1 MSLGGWARSIVV
13 TSITSIATRS
23 PVMTQVTP
31 FLWYDGDAEEAIR
44 YYVSVIPDSQVTGIS
59 HYGPGMPYP
68 EGSVMTV
75 SFTLAGRPYTAL
87 NGGPVYQFTEAI
99 SLAVSAAGQAEVDRL
114 WDALTDG
121 GKPGPCGW
129 LKDRWGL
136 SWQVVPDE
144 LPGLLSDPSPLRSAA
159 AAQAMLS
166 MSKLDIAAMRAAADA
181 AAPAGG

>member
-1 MSLGGWARSIVV
+1 
-13 TSITSIATRS
+13 
-23 PVMTQVTP
+23 MTDVTP
-31 FLWYDGDAEEAIR
+31 FLWFDGNAEEAVR
-44 YYVSVIPDSQVTGIS
+44 YYVSVLPDSQVTGIS

-75 SFTLAGRPYTAL
+75 TFTLAGRPFTAL
-87 NGGPVYQFTEAI
+87 NGGPDFPFTEAI
-99 SLAVSAAGQAEVDRL
+99 SLAISAEDQAEVDRL
-114 WDALTDG
+114 WDALTEGG

-136 SWQVVPDE
+136 SWQVVPSGLTE
-144 LPGLLSDPSPLRSAA
+144 LLSDPNPRRSAA

-181 AAPAGG
+181 AEAAPAGSPAGS

>member
-1 MSLGGWARSIVV
+1 
-13 TSITSIATRS
+13 
-23 PVMTQVTP
+23 MTDVTP
-31 FLWYDGDAEEAIR
+31 FLWFDGNAEEAIR
-44 YYVSVIPDSQVTGIS
+44 YYVSVLPGSQVTGIS

-75 SFTLAGRPYTAL
+75 TFTLAGRPFTAL
-87 NGGPVYQFTEAI
+87 NGGPDFPFTEAI
-99 SLAVSAAGQAEVDRL
+99 SLAISAEDQAEVDRL
-114 WDALTDG
+114 WDALTEGG

-136 SWQVVPDE
+136 SWQVVPNGLTE
-144 LPGLLSDPSPLRSAA
+144 LLSDPNPLRSAA

-181 AAPAGG
+181 AEAAPAETPAGS